1 MDEQLQKLNE
11 LAGLAIADVTAEKEP
26 DLEALAAQV
35 GIDLESNRH
44 VIEKIIT
51 DLKDKVSR

>member
-1 MDEQLQKLNE
+1 MDEELKKLNE
-11 LAGLAIADVTAEKEP
+11 LAGLAVAAITAEKEP

-35 GIDLESNRH
+35 GIDLENNRQ

-51 DLKDKVSR
+51 DLKDKVSK